1 MVLSSSEHD
10 DLIRRVERL
19 VRHRGIDRT
28 VVAGAVDRVLGR
40 LAAASVEPETI
51 THTVV
56 VMAESMPDLASRLRT
71 AVRSPVHFGDAAIA
85 TEGRHTVLVARI
97 AAAEMPVL
105 RDASG
110 RLGVRMIERE
120 AADA

>member
-19 VRHRGIDRT
+19 VRHRGIDRA

-56 VMAESMPDLASRLRT
+56 VMAESMPDLASRLRS
-71 AVRSPVHFGDAAIA
+71 AVKSPVNFQDAAVA
-85 TEGRHTVLVARI
+85 TEGRHTVLVARVGSP
-97 AAAEMPVL
+97 EMAVL
-105 RDASG
+105 RDATD
-110 RLGVRMIERE
+110 RLGLRLIERE
-120 AADA
+120 ATHA